1 MRQINR
7 HFEYQQSPL
16 SPPALP
22 HSVCH
27 SSVGRLPRER
37 MSEEEYYE
45 EGEEEEEAEEEGGEG
60 EEEYEEGEE
69 EEDVNG
75 EKVE

>member
-22 HSVCH
+22 H

-45 EGEEEEEAEEEGGEG
+45 EGEEEEEEEGGE
-60 EEEYEEGEE
+60 EENEEEGEE
-69 EEDVNG
+69 EEEDDNG

>member
-22 HSVCH
+22 H

-45 EGEEEEEAEEEGGEG
+45 EGEEEEEEEEGGD
-60 EEEYEEGEE
+60 EENEEEEGEE
-69 EEDVNG
+69 EDDNG

>member
-1 MRQINR
+1 MGQINR

-22 HSVCH
+22 H

-45 EGEEEEEAEEEGGEG
+45 EGEEEEEEEEGGEG
-60 EEEYEEGEE
+60 EEENEEEGEE
-69 EEDVNG
+69 EEEDDNG

>member
-1 MRQINR
+1 MGQINR

-22 HSVCH
+22 H

-45 EGEEEEEAEEEGGEG
+45 EGEEEEEEAEEEGGEG
-60 EEEYEEGEE
+60 EEENEEE
-69 EEDVNG
+69 EEDDNG

>member
-22 HSVCH
+22 H

-45 EGEEEEEAEEEGGEG
+45 EGEEEEEEAEEEGGEG
-60 EEEYEEGEE
+60 EEENEEE
-69 EEDVNG
+69 EEDDNG